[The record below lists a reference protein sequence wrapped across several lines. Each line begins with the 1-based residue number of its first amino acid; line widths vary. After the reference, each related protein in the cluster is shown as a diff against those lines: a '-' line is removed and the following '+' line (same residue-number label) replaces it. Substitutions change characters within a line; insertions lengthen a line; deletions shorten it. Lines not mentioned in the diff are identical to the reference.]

1 MQAGLRSTDTV
12 LEIGPGTGNL
22 TVKLLEHVKK
32 VRTVQLP
39 SHNLLL
45 LIIKLIIYK
54 DSIVSRALPWGL
66 INQNGLMG
74 RMWQILKIMKDNSI
88 S

>member
-22 TVKLLEHVKK
+22 TVKLLERVKK

-39 SHNLLL
+39 SPNLLL

-66 INQNGLMG
+66 INQSGLRG